1 MPLLAQWINV
11 PTVLGGTGACAWSVT
26 KALHRWQH
34 VVIVPPNTT
43 PAQLR
48 TLERQ
53 FCPAHVARRPSPGL
67 QPDLALLHNRTNA
80 VPILACPTIQYHHS
94 QGRRAPADLHVY
106 CSQWL
111 ATQCGQPH
119 ARILYQGVPT
129 AHGAPNRYPTL
140 TIGRLCTPTARK
152 WPPELVPF
160 YRHLA
165 REFPQIR
172 WEFVGA
178 PGNLAADLAT
188 AIGPDRTT
196 FHRPSDRARQHL
208 RRWHALLYHNPN
220 VTESFGRVCAEAMLC
235 GCIPIVDNR
244 GGFKEQINHTNGF
257 LCDTAAEF
265 AHAITQLTGTETRE
279 HLAARAQLHAQHRF
293 SHTAL
298 RTRLLNL
305 WDSLRK

>member
-43 PAQLR
+43 PTQLR

-67 QPDLALLHNRTNA
+67 EPDLALLHNRTNA
-80 VPILACPTIQYHHS
+80 VPFLACPTIQYHHS

-129 AHGAPNRYPTL
+129 AHGAPNRGATL

-152 WPPELVPF
+152 WPSELIPF
-160 YRHLA
+160 YRRLA
-165 REFPQIR
+165 QAFPAVH

-178 PGNLAADLAT
+178 PPNLAADLAT
-188 AIGPDRTT
+188 AIGPERAT

-208 RRWHALLYHNPN
+208 WRWHALLYHNPHL
-220 VTESFGRVCAEAMLC
+220 TESFGRVCAEAMLC

-244 GGFKEQINHTNGF
+244 GGFTDQITSTTGF
-257 LCDTAAEF
+257 LCALERDFHRAVDTL
-265 AHAITQLTGTETRE
+265 HDKNTRE
-279 HLAARAQLHAQHRF
+279 HLSTRAQRHAKANF
-293 SHTAL
+293 SHHAL
-298 RTRLLNL
+298 RTRLLEL